1 MWNWAEDKIRI
12 KITWIR
18 HGMTKSNEEHRY
30 LGTTEEALSEK
41 GIAQITESKKRY
53 HLDQGGFLYTSPM
66 LRCIQ
71 TAEILFDRDPVCIFD
86 WKEMDFGRFEGKNY
100 VELTGDPDYQRWI
113 DSNGTLPFPGG
124 ESREA
129 FIGRSM
135 KGFCQM
141 LTDLCE
147 KADKRQ
153 SEYQVMAVVHGGTI
167 MAVLSE
173 LTGMGYYDF
182 QVKNGGAYET
192 VLEIDALDRKVI
204 SIKKIE
210 EG

>member
-71 TAEILFDRDPVCIFD
+71 TAEILFDRDPVCILD

-124 ESREA
+124 ESREE

-135 KGFCQM
+135 NGFCQM

-147 KADKRQ
+147 KSDQKQ
-153 SEYQVMAVVHGGTI
+153 PEYQVMAVVHGGTI

-173 LTGMGYYDF
+173 LTGMEYYDF
-182 QVKNGGAYET
+182 QVKN
-192 VLEIDALDRKVI
+192 
-204 SIKKIE
+204 
-210 EG
+210 

>member
-1 MWNWAEDKIRI
+1 
-12 KITWIR
+12 
-18 HGMTKSNEEHRY
+18 
-30 LGTTEEALSEK
+30 
-41 GIAQITESKKRY
+41 
-53 HLDQGGFLYTSPM
+53 
-66 LRCIQ
+66 
-71 TAEILFDRDPVCIFD
+71 
-86 WKEMDFGRFEGKNY
+86 MDFGRFEGKNY

-124 ESREA
+124 ESREE

-147 KADKRQ
+147 KSDQKQ
-153 SEYQVMAVVHGGTI
+153 PEYQVMAVVHGGTI

-182 QVKNGGAYET
+182 QVKNGEAYET